1 MRSIFTIFFT
11 RYICLTAVL
20 AIIISVLTACSST
33 RLFYTFLN
41 NFIEDEASYFFDLDE
56 EEEIFLSQQVS
67 EMISWHRKLMLPS
80 YSEYLKDTANM
91 LEVGQYGKDDI
102 TNILADGKSLIEET
116 TIGLTPYASK
126 FLIRNLSLENIEY
139 IEERMEIRKNERL
152 LELSKSN
159 EVLYK
164 ERIEKLTTN
173 FERFFGKLTNEQM
186 ILIEA
191 YAKITLGH
199 AKIRLNNRTLRQK
212 AFINFLRTQPSET
225 EITKY
230 LNKLLLNGHLIVNPS
245 HEEFSKISLELFNE
259 LLANMLSISLTSQRE
274 KIIIKLRGYAEDF
287 RSI

>member
-1 MRSIFTIFFT
+1 MQSILTIFLT

-20 AIIISVLTACSST
+20 AIIISFLTACSST

-41 NFIEDEASYFFDLDE
+41 NFIEDQVSYFIDLNE
-56 EEEIFLSQQVS
+56 EEEIFLTQQVS

-80 YSEYLKDTANM
+80 YSDYLKDTANM
-91 LEVGQYGKDDI
+91 LEVGQYGKTEI
-102 TNILADGKSLIEET
+102 TNILANGKSLIEET
-116 TIGLTPYASK
+116 TLGLTPYASK
-126 FLIRNLSLENIEY
+126 FLIRHQSLENIEY
-139 IEERMEIRKNERL
+139 MEERMEIRKNERL
-152 LELSKSN
+152 VELSKSN

-164 ERIEKLTTN
+164 ERLEKLTSN
-173 FERFFGKLTNEQM
+173 FERFFGKLTYEQM

-191 YAKITLGH
+191 YAKITLGD

-225 EITKY
+225 EITNY
-230 LNKLLLNGHLIVNPS
+230 LNILLINGHLIVNPS
-245 HEEFSKISLELFNE
+245 HKEFSKISLELFNE
-259 LLANMLSISLTSQRE
+259 LLVNMLSISLTSQRE